1 MTSTIVRSWRG
12 VGRAAPRHRLG
23 FWAVAYAFLALLS
36 FSTAP
41 SPLYVLY
48 ARRDHFSSL
57 MITLIYAAYAVGV
70 AGSLFFAS
78 HLSDVHGR
86 RPHLL
91 TAVAL
96 AVASGALFI
105 AWPALPGLFAARI
118 LCGISVGL
126 TVSTAT
132 AYLSESHRAQGAATS
147 AARPQFTA
155 AAANLG
161 GLSLGALLTG
171 LLAQYAGH
179 PLVLPYVV
187 LLGMLALAA
196 VAVALSPET
205 RDRQRPLPAY
215 RPQRVSAPEGARA
228 PFFAA
233 LTGVFLAYA
242 GPAVFIGLAGTF
254 LATAVHDTS
263 LAMTGLTIFVVFT
276 VGVVLLSVT
285 GTWPARRLLA
295 TGAAAQIAGLALV
308 VTAAWLP
315 RPVPGR
321 RGRRRRGRRDP
332 VQGDAERPH
341 RDLAPGAPGRGA
353 GRVLP
358 LRLPGPFP
366 AGHRGR
372 RRAPVHQPARHPAGL
387 RDRGQRRDSGRPAAP
402 GLDPPPPRPRL
413 SFPTFAVRWCR
424 VIRQQIKSVPVQRG
438 ASPGRPVARKREVW
452 EVGRWRRRQQPRSRG
467 GTC

>member
-12 VGRAAPRHRLG
+12 AGRAAPRHRLG
-23 FWAVAYAFLALLS
+23 FWAVAYAFLVLLS

-96 AVASGALFI
+96 AMASGALFI

-132 AYLSESHRAQGAATS
+132 AYLSESHRAQGAAS
-147 AARPQFTA
+147 SPGRPQFTA

-171 LLAQYAGH
+171 MLAQYAGH
-179 PLVLPYVV
+179 PLVLPYLV
-187 LLGMLALAA
+187 LLGALALAA

-205 RDRQRPLPAY
+205 RDRERPLPAY

-276 VGVVLLSVT
+276 VGVVLLSVI

-295 TGAAAQIAGLALV
+295 AGAAAEITGLALV

-315 RPVPGR
+315 RPS
-321 RGRRRRGRRDP
+321 
-332 VQGDAERPH
+332 
-341 RDLAPGAPGRGA
+341 LALFLAGGGVVGAAAATLFKGTLGGLIA
-353 GRVLP
+353 IS
-358 LRLPGPFP
+358 P
-366 AGHRGR
+366 AGHLGEALAGFFLFGYLGLSLPAIAVGVALQFVSPRGTLLAFAIVVSAGTLAALPLLIAAR
-372 RRAPVHQPARHPAGL
+372 PGDPA
-387 RDRGQRRDSGRPAAP
+387 
-402 GLDPPPPRPRL
+402 
-413 SFPTFAVRWCR
+413 
-424 VIRQQIKSVPVQRG
+424 
-438 ASPGRPVARKREVW
+438 
-452 EVGRWRRRQQPRSRG
+452 
-467 GTC
+467 

>member
-132 AYLSESHRAQGAATS
+132 AYLSESHRARGAATS

-285 GTWPARRLLA
+285 GTWSARRLLA

-315 RPVPGR
+315 RPSLALFLAGGGVVGAAAATLFKGTLSGLIAISPPGR
-321 RGRRRRGRRDP
+321 LGEALAGFFLSGYLGLSLPAIAVGVALQFISPRGTL
-332 VQGDAERPH
+332 
-341 RDLAPGAPGRGA
+341 LAFAIVVSA
-353 GRVLP
+353 GTLAALP
-358 LRLPGPFP
+358 LLVST
-366 AGHRGR
+366 H
-372 RRAPVHQPARHPAGL
+372 HP
-387 RDRGQRRDSGRPAAP
+387 RDHG
-402 GLDPPPPRPRL
+402 
-413 SFPTFAVRWCR
+413 
-424 VIRQQIKSVPVQRG
+424 
-438 ASPGRPVARKREVW
+438 
-452 EVGRWRRRQQPRSRG
+452 
-467 GTC
+467 

>member
-132 AYLSESHRAQGAATS
+132 AYLSESHRARGAATS

-315 RPVPGR
+315 RPSLALFLAGGGVVGAAAATLFKGTLSGLIAISPPGR
-321 RGRRRRGRRDP
+321 LGEALAGFFLSGYLGLSLPAIAVGVALQFISPRGTL
-332 VQGDAERPH
+332 
-341 RDLAPGAPGRGA
+341 LAFAIVVSA
-353 GRVLP
+353 GTLAALP
-358 LRLPGPFP
+358 LLVST
-366 AGHRGR
+366 H
-372 RRAPVHQPARHPAGL
+372 HP
-387 RDRGQRRDSGRPAAP
+387 RDHG
-402 GLDPPPPRPRL
+402 
-413 SFPTFAVRWCR
+413 
-424 VIRQQIKSVPVQRG
+424 
-438 ASPGRPVARKREVW
+438 
-452 EVGRWRRRQQPRSRG
+452 
-467 GTC
+467 

>member
-1 MTSTIVRSWRG
+1 MTSTIVRSWRSAD
-12 VGRAAPRHRLG
+12 RAAYRHRLG

-171 LLAQYAGH
+171 LLAQYAGQ

-196 VAVALSPET
+196 AAVALSPET
-205 RDRQRPLPAY
+205 RDRRRPLPAY

-315 RPVPGR
+315 RPS
-321 RGRRRRGRRDP
+321 
-332 VQGDAERPH
+332 
-341 RDLAPGAPGRGA
+341 LALFLAGGGVVGAAAATLFKGTLSGLIAISPA
-353 GRVLP
+353 GRLGEALAGFFLSGYLGLSLPAIAVGVALQFISPRGTLLAFAIVVSAATLAALP
-358 LRLPGPFP
+358 LLVSTRPG
-366 AGHRGR
+366 
-372 RRAPVHQPARHPAGL
+372 
-387 RDRGQRRDSGRPAAP
+387 DRG
-402 GLDPPPPRPRL
+402 
-413 SFPTFAVRWCR
+413 
-424 VIRQQIKSVPVQRG
+424 
-438 ASPGRPVARKREVW
+438 
-452 EVGRWRRRQQPRSRG
+452 
-467 GTC
+467 

>member
-12 VGRAAPRHRLG
+12 ADRAPYRHRLG

-233 LTGVFLAYA
+233 LVGVFLAYA

-295 TGAAAQIAGLALV
+295 TGVAAQIAGLALV

-315 RPVPGR
+315 RPSLALFLAGGGVVGAAAATLFKGTLSGLIAISPPGR
-321 RGRRRRGRRDP
+321 LGETLAGFFLSGYLGLSLPAIAVGVALQFISPRGTL
-332 VQGDAERPH
+332 
-341 RDLAPGAPGRGA
+341 LAFAIVVSA
-353 GRVLP
+353 GTLAALP
-358 LRLPGPFP
+358 LLTS
-366 AGHRGR
+366 A
-372 RRAPVHQPARHPAGL
+372 HP
-387 RDRGQRRDSGRPAAP
+387 RDHG
-402 GLDPPPPRPRL
+402 
-413 SFPTFAVRWCR
+413 
-424 VIRQQIKSVPVQRG
+424 
-438 ASPGRPVARKREVW
+438 
-452 EVGRWRRRQQPRSRG
+452 
-467 GTC
+467 

>member
-1 MTSTIVRSWRG
+1 MTGTVVRSWRG
-12 VGRAAPRHRLG
+12 AGRAAPRHRLG

-96 AVASGALFI
+96 AMASGVLFI

-132 AYLSESHRAQGAATS
+132 AYLSESHRTQGTATS

-161 GLSLGALLTG
+161 GLSLGALLSG
-171 LLAQYAGH
+171 MLAQYAGH
-179 PLVLPYVV
+179 PLVLPYLV

-215 RPQRVSAPEGARA
+215 RPQRVSAPEGARG
-228 PFFAA
+228 PFLAA

-295 TGAAAQIAGLALV
+295 TGAAAEITGLALV

-315 RPVPGR
+315 RPS
-321 RGRRRRGRRDP
+321 
-332 VQGDAERPH
+332 
-341 RDLAPGAPGRGA
+341 LALFLAGGGVVGAAAATLFKGTLGGLIAISPA
-353 GRVLP
+353 GRLGEALAGFFLSGYLGLSLPAIAVGVALQFISPRGTLLAFAIVVSAGTLGALP
-358 LRLPGPFP
+358 LLTSTRPG
-366 AGHRGR
+366 
-372 RRAPVHQPARHPAGL
+372 
-387 RDRGQRRDSGRPAAP
+387 DP
-402 GLDPPPPRPRL
+402 G
-413 SFPTFAVRWCR
+413 
-424 VIRQQIKSVPVQRG
+424 
-438 ASPGRPVARKREVW
+438 
-452 EVGRWRRRQQPRSRG
+452 
-467 GTC
+467 